1 MTGHELY
8 DDLVAGYALDA
19 LDAAD
24 RQAFD
29 AHLATCDACRR
40 TLADL
45 RRVSAGIGVAEAPVE
60 PPAALRERVLVRA
73 TAQPQLPPVSHARAS
88 KVPAG
93 LVPKPHRVRSSPFLS
108 FALAASLIG
117 LVGVGVYAW
126 MLRTELQA
134 TRDSVA
140 AMMQRID
147 VLRTQLM
154 TTRTEAA
161 RLASAVNVLRSAD
174 LVRVVLSGQGAAP
187 DATGRAF
194 VGQGAGAGLV
204 LRADH
209 LPKLAPNRTY
219 QLWVVP
225 AVQGAAPVS
234 AGVFDPDPSG
244 SLDVTIPLPQ
254 GVQMVRAVALT
265 EEPAG
270 GSVKATTSP
279 ILLGATN

>member
-8 DDLVAGYALDA
+8 DDLVAAYALDA

-29 AHLATCDACRR
+29 VHLATCDACRR

-45 RRVSAGIGVAEAPVE
+45 RRVSAGLGLAEEPLD

-73 TAQPQLPPVSHARAS
+73 TAQAQLPPVSHARES
-88 KVPAG
+88 KAPAA
-93 LVPKPHRVRSSPFLS
+93 LLPKPHRVRSSPFLS

-117 LVGVGVYAW
+117 LVGAGVYAW
-126 MLRTELQA
+126 MLRTELLA

-140 AMMQRID
+140 AMVQRIE

-174 LVRVVLSGQGAAP
+174 LVRVVLSGQGGAR

-194 VGQGAGAGLV
+194 VGQGSGLV

-234 AGVFDPDPSG
+234 AGVFDPDPAG
-244 SLDVTIPLPQ
+244 TLDVTIPLPQ

>member
-1 MTGHELY
+1 MTGHDQF
-8 DDLVAGYALDA
+8 DDLVAAYALDA
-19 LDAAD
+19 LDAGE

-40 TLADL
+40 TVADL
-45 RRVSAGIGVAEAPVE
+45 RRVSAGIGLSVDPVD
-60 PPAALRERVLVRA
+60 PPASLRDRVLVRA
-73 TAQPQLPPVSHARAS
+73 TAQSQLPPVSHPRES
-88 KVPAG
+88 KAPVPF
-93 LVPKPHRVRSSPFLS
+93 VPKPHRAKSSPFLA

-126 MLRTELQA
+126 MLRTELLA

-140 AMMQRID
+140 AMAQRIE

-161 RLASAVNVLRSAD
+161 RLANAVNVLRSGD
-174 LVRVVLSGQGAAP
+174 LIRVDLRGQGSAP
-187 DATGRAF
+187 QATGRAF
-194 VGQGAGAGLV
+194 VSQATGLV

-209 LPKLAPNRTY
+209 LPKLASNRTY

-225 AVQGAAPVS
+225 PGPGAAPIS
-234 AGVFDPDPSG
+234 AGVFDPDASG
-244 SLDVTIPLPQ
+244 SLDLTIPLPP
-254 GVQMVRAVALT
+254 GVQVVRAVALT

-270 GSVKATTSP
+270 GSVKATTAP
-279 ILLGATN
+279 LLLGATN